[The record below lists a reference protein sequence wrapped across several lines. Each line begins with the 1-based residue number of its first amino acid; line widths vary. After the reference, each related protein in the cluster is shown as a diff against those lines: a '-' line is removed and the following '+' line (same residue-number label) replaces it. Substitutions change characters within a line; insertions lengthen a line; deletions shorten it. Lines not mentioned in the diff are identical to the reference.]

1 MPPKPRK
8 LLVTRR
14 KLEFYILRHR
24 FGFDGFCPVCRE
36 ERHFVAVEEAMS
48 LTNTS
53 MLSVFAAV
61 SAGEMHYIESHGG
74 VLMICEESL
83 CAVGGPL
90 VRKLGP
96 VRSGS

>member
-24 FGFDGFCPVCRE
+24 FGFDGFCPVCCN

-48 LTNTS
+48 LTGTT
-53 MLSVFAAV
+53 MLDVFAAV
-61 SAGEMHYIESHGG
+61 NAGDMHYIESRGG

-83 CAVGGPL
+83 STAGGPL
-90 VRKLGP
+90 VRKLRP
-96 VRSGS
+96 VSSGS